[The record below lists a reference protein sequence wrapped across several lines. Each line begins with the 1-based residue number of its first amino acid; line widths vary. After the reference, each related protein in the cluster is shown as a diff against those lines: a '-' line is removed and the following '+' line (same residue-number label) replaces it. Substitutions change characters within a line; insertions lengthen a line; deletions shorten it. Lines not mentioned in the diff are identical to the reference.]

1 MPEKTAQL
9 LGSRYLLHE
18 PIARGGMAVVWRGTD
33 TRLGRKVAVKV
44 LHARLAGDANFR
56 ERFRREA
63 VSAASFNHPNIVTV
77 FDTGESGA
85 SHYIVMEL
93 VEGPSLSRLLGKTGT
108 LTPGEAVTLLR
119 AVLSGLAYAHE
130 RGVVH
135 RDIKPANILLS
146 ARAVAGAVKLGDF
159 GIARAHTATD
169 LTATG
174 AIIGTA
180 SYLAPEQAEGK
191 PVDHRA
197 DLYSLTCL
205 TYRALAGRLPWT
217 ADNELGV
224 ALARTMRPPAPL
236 EGYAPTVPAK
246 LLEVVAKG
254 LQRNPADRY
263 RSAADMSAALRGMHS
278 EPIRLE
284 PRTEERELRAPLEA
298 TPVPA
303 KVNGNANGNGSS
315 AGTARG
321 KRSADRPARES
332 APARAPRP
340 RARSERDPQHRY
352 PRTGG
357 RAAPTPGPRSQGSPN
372 EPGGPR
378 PPLERPPSGRP
389 ARKPPLPV
397 HYRRRRAL
405 VVLLAVIILA
415 IVVLFGLRPTHTADQ
430 STLPSPT
437 SEATPLV
444 PVSVKDVDPRPR
456 GDASESPLQTQA
468 VIDGDPAT
476 KWSTDKYNS
485 PQDFNGLKD
494 GVGLAF
500 EFDHAVTPHQITTFV
515 TPGTTFE
522 WRTADDG
529 DTSQLQAWTLVP
541 GTDSTADGRAPVE
554 VTSPTG
560 DRTSEYWLLWITGVS
575 RVSGGRGQSSVY
587 EVRFGESG

>member
-146 ARAVAGAVKLGDF
+146 ARAAAGAVKLGDF

-191 PVDHRA
+191 SVDHRA

-205 TYRALAGRLPWT
+205 AYRALAGRLPWT

-224 ALARTMRPPAPL
+224 ALARTMKPPAPL
-236 EGYAPTVPAK
+236 RKFAPDVPPR
-246 LLEVVAKG
+246 LLAVVEKG
-254 LQRNPADRY
+254 LQRNPAARY
-263 RSAADMSAALRGMHS
+263 QSASEMSAALRGMHG

-284 PRTEERELRAPLEA
+284 PRTEERRAVTA
-298 TPVPA
+298 PVPTPPPL
-303 KVNGNANGNGSS
+303 KSSGNGNGKGGPRAVPPRSVQ
-315 AGTARG
+315 AERPRQPRG
-321 KRSADRPARES
+321 EPAT
-332 APARAPRP
+332 PGPPRP
-340 RARSERDPQHRY
+340 RRRQ
-352 PRTGG
+352 
-357 RAAPTPGPRSQGSPN
+357 
-372 EPGGPR
+372 
-378 PPLERPPSGRP
+378 
-389 ARKPPLPV
+389 PPLPV

-405 VVLLAVIILA
+405 VGLVAVIVVA

-430 STLPSPT
+430 SSPPAPT
-437 SEATPLV
+437 AQAVPLV
-444 PVSVKDVDPRPR
+444 PASVKDVDPRPT
-456 GDASESPLQTQA
+456 GDGSESSLQTQA
-468 VIDGDPAT
+468 VLDGDPDT
-476 KWSTDKYNS
+476 RWSTDKYNS
-485 PQDFNGLKD
+485 PQDFKGLKD

-500 EFDHAVTPHQITTFV
+500 TFDRPVTPHQITTLV
-515 TPGTTFE
+515 TPGTTME
-522 WRTADDG
+522 WRTSDKG
-529 DTSQLQAWTLVP
+529 DTNSLAGWDTVA
-541 GTDSTADGRAPVE
+541 GTETTADGRSPVE
-554 VTSPTG
+554 VTSTTG
-560 DRTSEYWLLWITGVS
+560 DRASEYWLLWITGVS
-575 RVSGGRGQSSVY
+575 RASGGRGQSSVF
-587 EVRFGESG
+587 EVRFGEGG